1 MSIKSAKENIKN
13 SEVIEI
19 ELYKQSIED
28 LSRKLIFDMILANI
42 SSNVISKSAIEI
54 YERLK
59 KDGLLICSGILTKD
73 SLKIKKDMSSLDF
86 SLLKEEIQGD
96 WACLIFKK

>member
-1 MSIKSAKENIKN
+1 
-13 SEVIEI
+13 
-19 ELYKQSIED
+19 
-28 LSRKLIFDMILANI
+28 MILANI

-59 KDGLLICSGILTKD
+59 KDGLLICSGILIKD
-73 SLKIKKDMSSLDF
+73 SKKIKNDMNSLSF

-96 WACLIFKK
+96 WTCLIFKK

>member
-1 MSIKSAKENIKN
+1 
-13 SEVIEI
+13 
-19 ELYKQSIED
+19 
-28 LSRKLIFDMILANI
+28 MILANI

-73 SLKIKKDMSSLDF
+73 SQKIKNDMSSLGF
-86 SLLKEEIQGD
+86 SFMKEEIQGD
-96 WACLIFKK
+96 WTCLIFKK